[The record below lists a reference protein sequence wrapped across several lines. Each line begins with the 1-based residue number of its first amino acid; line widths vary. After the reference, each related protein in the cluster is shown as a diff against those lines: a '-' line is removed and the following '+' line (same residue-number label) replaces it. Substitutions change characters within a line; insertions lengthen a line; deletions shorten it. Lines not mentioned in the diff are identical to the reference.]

1 MSEDVYIYIYV
12 QIYILRRVY
21 IYKYIHTRY
30 RVINGN
36 YTLLTGCFW
45 GLSTIKVESP
55 PMMIS
60 FSFADF
66 VDRRTLYSRMSSK
79 NE

>member
-1 MSEDVYIYIYV
+1 MYIYIYICTNIYFKTY
-12 QIYILRRVY
+12 IYIY
-21 IYKYIHTRY
+21 TRY

-45 GLSTIKVESP
+45 GLSIIKVESP
-55 PMMIS
+55 PMMMS
-60 FSFADF
+60 FSLAEF
-66 VDRRTLYSRMSSK
+66 VDPRTLYSRMSSK